1 MYNCLFVFNIKV
13 EIQSLGLWV
22 NEKLTSNLFCTI
34 ATTVNIRLL
43 SLIISRRA
51 NSNLIWYI
59 GTCTTNLCRSVFVP
73 QTINWNHNS
82 ALDLLYTFIV
92 YSKIRC
98 SQSFLKAFVAR
109 PSWRDFSPSR
119 EPLRVPVDSESFRT
133 GRYRCEAFYTRK
145 HYTFSSVRVCRSASV
160 RDSVRPSSEF
170 KRHGIITITITPRL
184 NPNGTIKYYQHTF
197 ARHLCVAPSSSWHAP
212 PRRGHPRRRPDE
224 CSTPWR
230 TGRGVVRGG
239 SLLSRPTVR
248 PGNAL

>member
-133 GRYRCEAFYTRK
+133 GRYRCDAFYTRK
-145 HYTFSSVRVCRSASV
+145 HYTFECSRLPIGECAGF
-160 RDSVRPSSEF
+160 RPSVIRVQTTRYYNNNNNATSEP
-170 KRHGIITITITPRL
+170 KRNDKILSTHVCTASLRRTVVQLARASAPRS
-184 NPNGTIKYYQHTF
+184 PTTTTRRVQHT
-197 ARHLCVAPSSSWHAP
+197 VAH
-212 PRRGHPRRRPDE
+212 RP
-224 CSTPWR
+224 W
-230 TGRGVVRGG
+230 GQFVVASDSPAG
-239 SLLSRPTVR
+239 
-248 PGNAL
+248 